1 MKMKKFMVAALATAM
16 TLGSVMT
23 ASAAWV
29 QEGMNWKYQNDNG
42 TYQTNGWFKDA
53 TNRWFHFD
61 AAGNMQRGWY
71 QDVDGKWYF
80 LNFDGVMQVGLLKV
94 DNNVYFMDEHGA
106 LFIGDRAINGTTY
119 HFDLYGTTNG
129 KPNVPAANTYG
140 GNGNQALSGGG
151 SSSGSTIT
159 TPSPVTPEEAI
170 EDVTN
175 KAEEIKNSSPA
186 VDDVDVTDNGDNT
199 VSVTVV
205 PKADLDLSKAED
217 KQALTEA
224 VTESVQSVLATA
236 DGGKADVSV
245 PGLSEPK
252 TIGSAADV
260 KKYIDSAYYDLYK
273 DKEVTVTVKVNGVDV
288 VYTINVAEVEK

>member
-42 TYQTNGWFKDA
+42 TYQTNGWFQDA

-106 LFIGDRAINGTTY
+106 LFIGDRTINGTTY
-119 HFDLYGTTNG
+119 NFGLYGTTNG

-159 TPSPVTPEEAI
+159 TPSPVTPEEVI
-170 EDVTN
+170 KDVEKKADEIN
-175 KAEEIKNSSPA
+175 KKQDAAVVKVNPPKDNKVTVEIKA
-186 VDDVDVTDNGDNT
+186 
-199 VSVTVV
+199 
-205 PKADLDLSKAED
+205 KADLDLTEGSKDQEELKAV
-217 KQALTEA
+217 
-224 VTESVQSVLATA
+224 VTESVESVLANA
-236 DGGKADVSV
+236 DN
-245 PGLSEPK
+245 SEANISIPVGTETK
-252 TIGSAADV
+252 SITIGSASEV
-260 KKYIDSAYYDLYK
+260 EKYIDSTYYDLYK
-273 DKEVTVTVKVNGVDV
+273 DKKVTVEVMVNGEPV
-288 VYTINVAEVEK
+288 VYTITLN

>member
-119 HFDLYGTTNG
+119 NFGLYGTTNG

-159 TPSPVTPEEAI
+159 TPSPVTPEKAIENVKAEAEAI
-170 EDVTN
+170 KDEHKDAIKSLSVVANGNNVAVAVEAKTVTAEN
-175 KAEEIKNSSPA
+175 KASLEAAIQSS
-186 VDDVDVTDNGDNT
+186 
-199 VSVTVV
+199 
-205 PKADLDLSKAED
+205 LD
-217 KQALTEA
+217 
-224 VTESVQSVLATA
+224 SVLANA
-236 DGGKADVSV
+236 DDGKATVEYMGLTKDASEIEISKYLTNDMVSTNK
-245 PGLSEPK
+245 GE
-252 TIGSAADV
+252 TA
-260 KKYIDSAYYDLYK
+260 
-273 DKEVTVTVKVNGVDV
+273 TVTVKVNGEDV
-288 VYTINVAEVEK
+288 VYTITLN

>member
-119 HFDLYGTTNG
+119 NFGLYGTTNG

-151 SSSGSTIT
+151 SSSGGNNYV
-159 TPSPVTPEEAI
+159 PSPVTPEEAI
-170 EDVTN
+170 KDVEK
-175 KAEEIKNSSPA
+175 KAEEIKQNPA
-186 VDDVDVTDNGDNT
+186 VSDVKVDNKGGNK
-199 VSVTVV
+199 VEVKVE

-224 VTESVQSVLATA
+224 VTESVQSVLDTA
-236 DGGKADVSV
+236 DEGTAEVSV

-260 KKYIDSAYYDLYK
+260 EKYIDSAYYDLYK
-273 DKEVTVTVKVNGVDV
+273 NEKVTVTVKVNGEDV
-288 VYTINVAEVEK
+288 VYTITLGAIAK